1 MEVNS
6 TAGVAYSE
14 ISSAIIT
21 TNVLPTRPKVST
33 EKSQLEGKVVP
44 WGDDNLF
51 PQNILKECRKNTII
65 GTTLDKQARIAIEGG
80 LAYGNKVLKD
90 GKVVF
95 EEVIDEKVEIFLRR
109 SQATIYQISAY
120 RNFYWFYNCFPEL
133 ILSKD
138 RKTIATLKNQK
149 TPYCRWGAQN
159 SNGVV
164 EKCYISAQWEDVN
177 SSTLDG
183 VAKLPVIDIY
193 ADPKDLQE
201 GKDTNY
207 IYPISYPTEEESF
220 YSLTDWNSLRE
231 SGWLEVAQAIPE
243 FKKMLFKNQLNIK
256 YHIEISSHWWNWR
269 YPGFNGFKEKKKK
282 DLINLELK
290 KFEEKMKGNDQAGNT
305 IMTTFFSDPEHSKEY
320 AGWRINTIDNKIKD
334 GIYNQDSNEA
344 SSHLLYAI
352 GMDSAIIGVQPGA
365 KIGAGSGSDK
375 SVAYRIYSDLVKS
388 HQDLI
393 LAPFH
398 FIAEYNGWLSE
409 ETGMPYYF
417 WQRNLKDPKNES
429 TAGTTEPAAEELE
442 EEPQQQAS

>member
-1 MEVNS
+1 MEINR

-14 ISSAIIT
+14 ITSAVVT
-21 TNVLPTRPKVST
+21 TNALPTRPRVSD
-33 EKSQLEGKVVP
+33 ENSQLEGKVVP

-51 PQNILKECRKNTII
+51 PQNVLKECRKNTII

-80 LAYGNKVLKD
+80 IAYGNKVLKD

-95 EEVIDEKVEIFLRR
+95 EEVIDQRVEAFLRR
-109 SQATIYQISAY
+109 SQATLYQVSAY

-138 RKTIATLKNQK
+138 RKQIVTLKNQK
-149 TPYCRWGAQN
+149 TAYCRWGAQN

-164 EKCYISAQWEDVN
+164 ERCYISAQWEDVLPSN
-177 SSTLDG
+177 LKG
-183 VAKLPVIDIY
+183 VAQLPVIDIY
-193 ADPKDLQE
+193 ADPKELQS
-201 GKDTNY
+201 GKASNY
-207 IYPISYPTEEESF
+207 IYPISYPTEDESF

-269 YPGFNGFKEKKKK
+269 YPGFDTFKEKKKK
-282 DLINLELK
+282 ELMALELK
-290 KFEEKMKGNDQAGNT
+290 NFEEKMKGNDQAGNS
-305 IMTTFFSDPEHSKEY
+305 IMTSFFSDPAFSKEY

-352 GMDSAIIGVQPGA
+352 GMDSSLIGVQPGA

-375 SVAYRIYSDLVKS
+375 RVAFNIYSDLIKP
-388 HQDLI
+388 HQQI
-393 LAPFH
+393 VLAPFH
-398 FIAEYNGWLSE
+398 FIAEYNDWVGE
-409 ETGMPYYF
+409 DGMPFHF
-417 WQRNLKDPKNES
+417 WQRNLKDPKIVEAPKAGNEES
-429 TAGTTEPAAEELE
+429 VTE
-442 EEPQQQAS
+442 EEETQQQAS